1 MATLRTQVAVVGGG
15 ISGLALGFHLQRRGI
30 DVQVFES
37 HARAGGNI
45 RSERRSGYLC
55 EWGPN
60 GWLDNEPA
68 TARLI
73 EALGIEPQV
82 VQASSVASRRW
93 IVRAGALRA
102 LPQRPAQF
110 LTSDALSPRG
120 RARVLLEWAQPPRR
134 EDADESVFD
143 FAARRIGRE
152 AAEVLVDA
160 MVTGIYAGDSQKL
173 SLECAFPRMREMERR
188 HGGLFRAMQA
198 QRREL
203 RAQRNRNATT
213 GGHPEAASPRATDG
227 PRQVGP
233 RAAGGPI
240 GPGGTLTS
248 FVDGMETIVYAL
260 VQALGPRL
268 HLGTPVAAIAPI
280 ANPTPASAASG
291 ATSLV
296 EARWRLTLP
305 SGGTFDAADVVI
317 ASPAWNATSL
327 LRPFDAELASVVA
340 SIPSAPVAV
349 VCLGFRAENLQ
360 HLHRG
365 YGFLVPGREKLP
377 ILGTLFDSWVF
388 PSRAPEGKVLLR
400 TMIGG
405 ARDPGAV
412 EETDTQLT
420 QRALGTLRQLLGL
433 RGDPEVLGV
442 IRHPRGIPQYPVGH
456 ARTLARIDAALQRHR
471 GIQLSGNSYRG
482 IAMNACIKESEA
494 IAARLAQH

>member
-1 MATLRTQVAVVGGG
+1 MAALRTQVAVVGGG
-15 ISGLALGFHLQRRGI
+15 ISGLSLGFHFQRLGI
-30 DVQVFES
+30 DAQVFEG

-45 RSERRSGYLC
+45 RSARRGGYLI

-73 EALGIEPQV
+73 EALGLEPQV
-82 VQASSVASRRW
+82 VQASSAASLRW

-102 LPQRPAQF
+102 LPQRPSQF
-110 LTSDALSPRG
+110 LSSDVLSPRG
-120 RARVLLEWAQPPRR
+120 RARVLLEWAQPSRR
-134 EDADESVFD
+134 DDADESVFD

-160 MVTGIYAGDSQKL
+160 MVTGIYAGDSHKL
-173 SLECAFPRMREMERR
+173 SLECAFPRMREMERL
-188 HGGLFRAMQA
+188 HGGLFKAMQA
-198 QRREL
+198 RRREL
-203 RAQRNRNATT
+203 RAQRD
-213 GGHPEAASPRATDG
+213 GQPAAARERAGPRAT
-227 PRQVGP
+227 
-233 RAAGGPI
+233 GGPF

-248 FVDGMETIVYAL
+248 FIDGMETIVHAL

-268 HLGTPVAAIAPI
+268 HLDTPVAAIAPI
-280 ANPTPASAASG
+280 GNASAAPG
-291 ATSLV
+291 ATSLG

-305 SGGTFDAADVVI
+305 SAETVDASDVVI

-327 LRPFDAELASVVA
+327 LRPLDAELASVVA

-349 VCLGFRAENLQ
+349 VCLGFHAEDLQ
-360 HLHRG
+360 HLRRG
-365 YGFLVPGREKLP
+365 FGFLIPGREKLP

-388 PSRAPEGKVLLR
+388 PSRAPDGKVLLR

-405 ARDPGAV
+405 ARDAGAV

-420 QRALGTLRQLLGL
+420 QRALGTVRQLLNL

-456 ARTLARIDAALQRHR
+456 AHTLARIDTALQRHR
-471 GIQLSGNSYRG
+471 GLLLSGNSYRG
-482 IAMNACIKESEA
+482 IAMNACIKEAEA
-494 IAARLAQH
+494 IVKRIAER

>member
-1 MATLRTQVAVVGGG
+1 MAALRTQVAVVGGG
-15 ISGLALGFHLQRRGI
+15 ISGLALGFHLQRLGI
-30 DVQVFES
+30 DVHVFES

-45 RSERRSGYLC
+45 RSERRSGYLL

-60 GWLDNEPA
+60 GWLDDEPA
-68 TARLI
+68 TASLI
-73 EALGIEPQV
+73 EALGLEPQV
-82 VQASSVASRRW
+82 VQASPTASLRW

-102 LPQRPAQF
+102 LPQRPSQF
-110 LTSDALSPRG
+110 LTSDVLSTRG

-134 EDADESVFD
+134 ENADESVFD

-173 SLECAFPRMREMERR
+173 SLECTFPRMREMERQ
-188 HGGLFRAMQA
+188 HGGLFKAMRAR
-198 QRREL
+198 RREL
-203 RAQRNRNATT
+203 RAQRDGQPATA
-213 GGHPEAASPRATDG
+213 GARQGAVPRTT
-227 PRQVGP
+227 
-233 RAAGGPI
+233 GGPI

-248 FVDGMETIVYAL
+248 FVDGMETIVHAL

-268 HLGTPVAAIAPI
+268 HLDTPVAAIAPI
-280 ANPTPASAASG
+280 GNSAPASAATG

-305 SGGTFDAADVVI
+305 SGGTVDAADVVI

-327 LRPFDAELASVVA
+327 LRPLDAELASVVA

-349 VCLGFRAENLQ
+349 VGLGFRAEDVQ
-360 HLHRG
+360 HLRRG
-365 YGFLVPGREKLP
+365 FGFLIPGREKLP

-420 QRALGTLRQLLGL
+420 DRALDTLRQLLNL

-456 ARTLARIDAALQRHR
+456 ARTLAGIDNALQRHR
-471 GIQLSGNSYRG
+471 GLLLTGNSYRG
-482 IAMNACIKESEA
+482 IAMKACIKEAET
-494 IAARLAQH
+494 IATRIAER

>member
-1 MATLRTQVAVVGGG
+1 MATLRTRVAVVGGG
-15 ISGLALGFHLQRRGI
+15 ISGLALGFHLQRLGI
-30 DVQVFES
+30 DVQVFET
-37 HARAGGNI
+37 HGRAGGNI
-45 RSERRSGYLC
+45 RSERRSGTLC

-68 TARLI
+68 TTRLI
-73 EALGIEPQV
+73 EFLGLQPQV
-82 VQASSVASRRW
+82 VQASSDASTRW

-110 LTSDALSPRG
+110 LTSDVLSLRG

-160 MVTGIYAGDSQKL
+160 MVTGIYAGDSRTL

-188 HGGLFRAMQA
+188 CGGLFKAMIA
-198 QRREL
+198 RRREL
-203 RAQRNRNATT
+203 RASRDEPDATMT
-213 GGHPEAASPRATDG
+213 AGARGEGDRRG
-227 PRQVGP
+227 
-233 RAAGGPI
+233 AAGGPI

-248 FVDGMETIVYAL
+248 FVDGMETLVRAL

-268 HLGTPVAAIAPI
+268 HLDTPVDAIAPI
-280 ANPTPASAASG
+280 GDPAPVGGARGASHLG
-291 ATSLV
+291 
-296 EARWRLTLP
+296 EPRWRLTIP
-305 SGGTFDAADVVI
+305 DGESVEATDVVI
-317 ASPAWNATSL
+317 AGPAWKAAAL
-327 LRPFDAELASVVA
+327 LHPLDAELASAVV

-349 VCLGFRAENLQ
+349 VCLDFRAQDLQ
-360 HLHRG
+360 HVSRG
-365 YGFLVPGREKLP
+365 FGFLVPACEKLP

-388 PSRAPEGKVLLR
+388 PGRARDGQVLLR

-412 EETDTQLT
+412 EETDAQLT
-420 QRALGTLRQLLGL
+420 QRALTTLHRLLNL
-433 RGDPEVLGV
+433 HGDPEVLGV

-456 ARTLARIDAALQRHR
+456 ARTLARIDTALQRHI
-471 GIQLSGNSYRG
+471 GLHLSGNSYRG
-482 IAMNACIKESEA
+482 IAMNACIKEAEA
-494 IAARLAQH
+494 IATRLAQR